1 MALRGVRGATTV
13 AANTAEAILA
23 ATEALLAEM
32 VAVNGIKPQDLAA
45 ATFTVTHDLDAA
57 FPAQAAR
64 GLGWEMVPLLDALE
78 IPVPGS
84 LARCIR
90 VLLLWN
96 CDRSQAE
103 IIHVYQGEARRLRPD
118 LSRQGEPS

>member
-1 MALRGVRGATTV
+1 MALRGIRGATTV
-13 AANTAEAILA
+13 TANTATEILA
-23 ATEALLAEM
+23 ATETLLTEM
-32 VAVNGIKPQDLAA
+32 VAVNGVASQDLAA
-45 ATFTVTHDLDAA
+45 AYFTVTHDLDAT

-64 GLGWEMVPLLDALE
+64 RLGWELVPLLDALE

-96 CDRSQAE
+96 CERLQTE
-103 IIHVYQGEARRLRPD
+103 ITHVYQGEARRLRPD